1 MAIMVITPDMISRYP
16 FFADLNNDQ
25 LSVLASVAEGI
36 TAETGEYIFHE
47 GDDLCC
53 FYIVIEGAIGVVHES
68 TLLSDQDQKEDILF
82 SAIGPGGAFAWSA
95 LVPPHKATASTKAL
109 SSCWLVSFD
118 CQKLVKHFEEDCEF
132 GYRMLMKVAQISRDR
147 LRDTRVESLVFSVK

>member
-1 MAIMVITPDMISRYP
+1 MVITTDMISHYP
-16 FFADLNNDQ
+16 FFSDLSYDQ
-25 LSVLASVAEGI
+25 IAILASVAEGL

-53 FYIVIEGAIGVVHES
+53 FYIVVEGAIGVVHEA
-68 TLLSDQDQKEDILF
+68 LQKESQEHKEDVLF

-95 LVPPHKATASTKAL
+95 LVPPHQATASTKAL

-118 CQKLVKHFEEDCEF
+118 CKKLIEIFEEDCEF

-147 LRDTRVESLVFSVK
+147 LRDTRLESLVFTTR

>member
-1 MAIMVITPDMISRYP
+1 MVITPDMISRYP
-16 FFADLNNDQ
+16 FFADLNHDH
-25 LSVLASVAEGI
+25 LAALASVAEGL

-53 FYIVIEGAIGVVHES
+53 FYIVVEGAIGVVHEAHQEE
-68 TLLSDQDQKEDILF
+68 TQGKKEDILF

-109 SSCWLVSFD
+109 SPCWLISFD
-118 CQKLVKHFEEDCEF
+118 CSELLKTFEEDCEF
-132 GYRMLMKVAQISRDR
+132 GYRMLVKVAQISRDR
-147 LRDTRVESLVFSVK
+147 LRDTRIESLVFTSK